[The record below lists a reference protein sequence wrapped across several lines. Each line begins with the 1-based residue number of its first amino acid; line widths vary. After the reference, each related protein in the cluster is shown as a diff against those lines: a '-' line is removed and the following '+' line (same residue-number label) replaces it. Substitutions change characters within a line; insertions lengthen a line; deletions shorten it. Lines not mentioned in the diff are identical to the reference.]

1 MPISKRN
8 RRAVLGVLVLVTAI
22 SFLPRLLAGTTDFS
36 DDEIS
41 FEQIKVTE
49 SNLEERQEFWAKKK
63 RKKYDK
69 NAYKKRFKRPKKK
82 FDPNKYKIADWMK
95 LGLSE
100 KQAMI
105 VTRLSERG
113 FYSNADLERIYVLP
127 KPAYDLLK
135 DSTFYPR
142 PMSILSYQ
150 TNKPS
155 SDKSKVSVNLNG
167 GSHEDF
173 ERIRGIGSYFSKKI
187 IDYRERLGGYVNKE
201 QLLEIWRIDLIK
213 YQEIEE
219 FIYFA
224 NEPVEQI
231 SINEASL
238 ETLKDHPYI
247 TYKMANSIVKIREQ
261 HGEYKEVKEVKRSKL
276 IDEVTFVKIEPY
288 LSL

>member
-1 MPISKRN
+1 M
-8 RRAVLGVLVLVTAI
+8 LVTVI
-22 SFLPRLLAGTTDFS
+22 SFLPRLLAGTASFS

-41 FEQIKVTE
+41 FEEIKIAE

-63 RKKYDK
+63 PRKYDK
-69 NAYKKRFKRPKKK
+69 NAYKKRFKRPEKK

-105 VTRLSERG
+105 VTRLAERG

-127 KPAYDLLK
+127 KPAYELLK
-135 DSTFYPR
+135 DSTYYPR

-155 SDKSKVSVNLNG
+155 PDKSKVSVNLNG
-167 GSHEDF
+167 GSHEEF
-173 ERIRGIGSYFSKKI
+173 ERIKGIGSYFSKKI

-247 TYKMANSIVKIREQ
+247 TYKMANSIVKMREQ
-261 HGEYKEVKEVKRSKL
+261 HGEYKEVKEIKRSKL